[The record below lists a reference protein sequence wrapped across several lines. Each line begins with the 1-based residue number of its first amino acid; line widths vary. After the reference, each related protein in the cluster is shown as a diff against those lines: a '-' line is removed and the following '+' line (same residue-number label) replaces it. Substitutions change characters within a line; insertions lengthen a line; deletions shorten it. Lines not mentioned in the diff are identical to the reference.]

1 MYKIAVS
8 DDNKA
13 FLENIGRTLS
23 QYTEKTNC
31 DVEVQ
36 YISDSDELMELLEE
50 KKLFDAY
57 ILDVEMPR
65 YSGLDLVKKIRGI
78 SLIPEIVLLTSYES
92 FAVDACGM
100 DIFKY
105 VLKRRWVDEAPQ
117 ILEELFAALS
127 RKTDGKIYV
136 IDNQRRY
143 VKFLHSDIL
152 YILKKQKNAVFVLS
166 DGTQESERIILK
178 QVFHRLDNPVMFFLD
193 RTIIVNVQRIRRI
206 ENNMICMEDG
216 FKLYVGDDKIRS
228 LKKYITSYWGE
239 YR

>member
-1 MYKIAVS
+1 MYKIAVC

-13 FLENIGRTLS
+13 FLENIGQTLS

-50 KKLFDAY
+50 KRLFDAY
-57 ILDVEMPR
+57 ILDVEMPH

-78 SLIPEIVLLTSYES
+78 SSIPEIVLLTSYES

-105 VLKRRWVDEAPQ
+105 VLKHRWADEAPQ
-117 ILEELFAALS
+117 VLDELFDRLN

-152 YILKKQKNAVFVLS
+152 YILKKQK
-166 DGTQESERIILK
+166 K
-178 QVFHRLDNPVMFFLD
+178 P
-193 RTIIVNVQRIRRI
+193 
-206 ENNMICMEDG
+206 
-216 FKLYVGDDKIRS
+216 
-228 LKKYITSYWGE
+228 
-239 YR
+239 